1 MLNEVI
7 KMAENKHRKAIEMTY
22 NATCTIKECQSIKDP
37 ITKVTGKKLVT
48 VLENQPC
55 SISYK
60 SVTTANQTESVS
72 TVQQVIKLFIA
83 PEIIV
88 REGSKLEITHDG
100 IMEEFKNSGK
110 SAVYSSHQEIVLE
123 LLGNA

>member
-7 KMAENKHRKAIEMTY
+7 KRAENKHRKAIEMTY
-22 NATCTIKECQSIKDP
+22 NATCTIRECESKKDP
-37 ITKVTGKKLVT
+37 VTKVTSKKEVVL
-48 VLENQPC
+48 LENQPC

-88 REGSKLEITHDG
+88 KEGSKLEITHDG